1 MRLCGEVGEWWPVF
15 CDPRECRREA
25 AHIVRVLRKWTK
37 PAPRTV
43 LELGSG
49 GGNSAFHLKAH
60 FAMTLVD
67 LSPQMLSVSRKL
79 NLECRHV
86 SGDIRTVRLG
96 RTFDAVYV
104 QNAICHMTT

>member
-1 MRLCGEVGEWWPVF
+1 MKLYDELAEWWRVF
-15 CDPRECRREA
+15 SDPKEYRREA
-25 AHIVRVLRKWTK
+25 AHITRVLRGSTK

-67 LSPQMLSVSRKL
+67 LSPRMLSVSRRL
-79 NLECRHV
+79 NPERQHIDA
-86 SGDIRTVRLG
+86 DIRTLRLCP
-96 RTFDAVYV
+96 TFDA
-104 QNAICHMTT
+104 